1 MTASAM
7 GFRLADMPRP
17 LPSLNA
23 LRAFEAA
30 ARLHSFAKAAEELG
44 LTPSAVSHKI
54 RALEEYYGATLFR
67 RERGGVSASPAAAT
81 LLEPLRAALRLISD
95 AGERLAPPPRRLVV
109 AAPPDFA
116 SRWLL
121 PRLGSFLDAHPDI
134 DFQLHTTETPIDAET
149 NHVQFGICY
158 GLGDW
163 PGLISEKLLDE
174 TLLPVA
180 APHYLEPLGLRDLS
194 DLPRAKLLIAL
205 DQPWTQW
212 FERVRPGNDRLR
224 FGEAFGDCALALQA
238 AEAGRGIALGRGVL
252 VADALA
258 DGRLAPLGDIRMQAD
273 RAYYL
278 TWPRRRPLRPLPRRF
293 RRWLLDVAKRFAPAL
308 GA

>member
-7 GFRLADMPRP
+7 RFRQADMPRP
-17 LPSLNA
+17 LPPLNA

-30 ARLHSFAKAAEELG
+30 ARLHSFAKAADELG

-67 RERGGVSASPAAAT
+67 RERGGVTASSAAAT

-95 AGERLAPPPRRLVV
+95 AGERIAPPPRRLVV
-109 AAPPDFA
+109 TAPPDFA

-134 DFQLHTTETPIDAET
+134 DFQLHTTGNPIDAET
-149 NHVQFGICY
+149 NHVQFGISY
-158 GLGDW
+158 GHGKW

-180 APHYLEPLGLRDLS
+180 APRYIEPLGLRDLS
-194 DLPRAKLLIAL
+194 DLPRAKLLIEL
-205 DQPWTQW
+205 DQPWIKW
-212 FERVRPGNDRLR
+212 LEHVRPGHDRLR
-224 FGEAFGDCALALQA
+224 FGESFADCALALQA
-238 AEAGRGIALGRGVL
+238 AEAGRGIALGRSVL

-258 DGRLAPLGDIRMQAD
+258 DGRLATLGDTRLQTD

-293 RRWLLDVAKRFAPAL
+293 RRWLLDVAKHFAGGP

>member
-1 MTASAM
+1 
-7 GFRLADMPRP
+7 MPRP

-30 ARLHSFAKAAEELG
+30 ARLHSFAKAADELG

-54 RALEEYYGATLFR
+54 RALEEYYGAILFR
-67 RERGGVSASPAAAT
+67 RERGGVTASPAAAT

-95 AGERLAPPPRRLVV
+95 AGERIAPPPRRLVV

-116 SRWLL
+116 GRWLL

-134 DFQLHTTETPIDAET
+134 DFQLHTTETPIAAET

-158 GLGDW
+158 GHGHW
-163 PGLISEKLLDE
+163 PGLASEKLLDE
-174 TLLPVA
+174 TLVPVA
-180 APHYLEPLGLRDLS
+180 APRYLEPLELRGLS
-194 DLPRAKLLIAL
+194 DLPRAKLLIDL
-205 DQPWTQW
+205 DQPWTKW
-212 FERVRPGNDRLR
+212 LECAGPGNDRLR
-224 FGEAFGDCALALQA
+224 FGEAFADCALALQA
-238 AEAGRGIALGRGVL
+238 AEAGRGIAVGRSVL

-258 DGRLAPLGDIRMQAD
+258 DGRLAALGDMRMQAG

-278 TWPRRRPLRPLPRRF
+278 TWPRRRSLPPLPRRF
-293 RRWLLDVAKRFAPAL
+293 RRWLLDVAKRFDAAP